1 MMTKSDSVKRTADP
15 AANPAQGTTAML
27 KNVAAFM
34 ALTRRLQSRDFT
46 LPGIGVFHGY
56 SGYGKS
62 MAAIYAQNKT
72 GAIYVEVGESWTKK
86 TLIQKILFEAGGQPR
101 GTIADMTEKVIATLG
116 QDPDRPLIIDEADK
130 LVDKGNI
137 EIVRE
142 IHDAAQVPVILIG
155 EEQLP
160 AKLISVERVHNRVL
174 DWTAAQPCDLEDARA
189 LAELF
194 VGDVEI
200 GDDLLAEICRQS
212 DGRARRIVVNLYK
225 VREHGRNTGAM
236 MLDQTSYKG
245 GFFTGQPPVRKRRA
259 A

>member
-1 MMTKSDSVKRTADP
+1 MMKKSDSVKRTADP
-15 AANPAQGTTAML
+15 TANPAQGTTVML

-34 ALTRRLQSRDFT
+34 TLVTKLQGRDFT
-46 LPGIGVFHGY
+46 LPGIGVFDGY

-72 GAIYVEVGESWTKK
+72 GAIYVEVGESWTRK
-86 TLIQKILFEAGGQPR
+86 TLVQKILFEAGGEPR
-101 GTIADMTEKVIATLG
+101 GTIADMTEKVIAALG
-116 QDPDRPLIIDEADK
+116 QDPTRPLIIDEADK

-137 EIVRE
+137 ELVRE

-160 AKLISVERVHNRVL
+160 AKLIHVERVHNRVL

-189 LAELF
+189 LAGLF
-194 VGDVEI
+194 VGDIEI
-200 GDDLLAEICRQS
+200 SDDLLSEICQQS
-212 DGRARRIVVNLYK
+212 EGRARRIVVNLYK
-225 VREHGRNTGAM
+225 VREHARNKGEM
-236 MLDQTSYKG
+236 VLDQASYKG
-245 GFFTGQPPVRKRRA
+245 AFFTGQPPARKRRA